1 MKNDTCIIGVIG
13 AEVNGNEQR
22 QILSGIISQA
32 QKRGAQILTL
42 SNLYNPLEPEHADCT
57 DNRIYDLL
65 CSDVFDALILLT
77 ESVVNPAL
85 RRKLNDMLQKK
96 PSVPVV
102 LIGAPVPEFDAE
114 QFLYLN
120 TSDENDFEAIT
131 DHLIEDCGFR
141 NITMLTGPLSIEVSR
156 SRVNGYRRSLE
167 KHGFPYDESQVL
179 EGDFWYHSGEQLAQ
193 KYLSG
198 ERPEPEALICANDY
212 MAFGLLDAFSASGT
226 DITAHFA
233 VIGYEYIAERNL
245 HTPLLTTFQRNRS
258 ALGAAA
264 VDLLMQ
270 KLHEEPEQ
278 HVSPPQGRLI
288 GGQTV
293 SSSSGLQL
301 HEELLN
307 ARILQHYAEW
317 NLKSEMESRLTEC
330 ETMEA
335 FVEIMGE
342 FLHLVRS
349 AEDIILCLFEDWYR
363 QSDSERQELICRH
376 INTWTDRTPFYV
388 EKMQLPALIR
398 RYEYPA
404 AYLNQVFFK
413 DRLLGFCIVYYD
425 HPDTYDDTYRSWLKT
440 VSNCLEFM
448 RLKGDVRYLLQCRK
462 LSPSYDSTTGVFSTD
477 GLRDAVQ
484 QMLNAR
490 QPETVTAVAVRFL
503 YPQDALN
510 SSEPAMKT
518 VTNLLAAVSVM
529 KHFHGK
535 GSIIGRI
542 SEYEFLLLFPACED
556 DVLLVDAIR
565 TEILSDAVFLQNA
578 DAMQLFLCSQSTAHF
593 NYSEILQ
600 STAALLEDAEK
611 QYQQAAHQPY
621 YQKLEKLHKR
631 LIRQPQ
637 NACSLED
644 AAAELHLNPN
654 HFNRIYRRFFGISF
668 HRDQIQARL
677 LPAKHLLLTTDDT
690 AVRIAERCG
699 YTDSKYFIRQF
710 SAETG
715 YTPIQ
720 YRNALRDYFG

>member
-1 MKNDTCIIGVIG
+1 
-13 AEVNGNEQR
+13 EQR

-42 SNLYNPLEPEHADCT
+42 SNLYNPLEPEHTDCT

-85 RRKLNDMLQKK
+85 RRKLNHMLQKK

-141 NITMLTGPLSIEVSR
+141 NITMLTGPLSIAVSH

-167 KHGFPYDESQVL
+167 KHGFPYDESQIL

-193 KYLSG
+193 KSLSA

-212 MAFGLLDAFSASGT
+212 MAFGLLDTFSASGT

-233 VIGYEYIAERNL
+233 VIGYEYIAERTL

-270 KLHEEPEQ
+270 RRHGEPDPPF
-278 HVSPPQGRLI
+278 SSPQGKLI

-293 SSSSGLQL
+293 RSSGLQL
-301 HEELLN
+301 HDELRN

-330 ETMEA
+330 GTIEA

-342 FLHLVRS
+342 FLHLVRN
-349 AEDIILCLFEDWYR
+349 AGDIILCLFEDWYR
-363 QSDSERQELICRH
+363 QNDSESQELICRH
-376 INTWTDRTPFYV
+376 ISTWADRTPFFV

-413 DRLLGFCIVYYD
+413 DRLLGYCIVYYD

-462 LSPSYDSTTGVFSTD
+462 LSPSYDSMTGVFSAD
-477 GLRDAVQ
+477 GMRDAMQ
-484 QMLNAR
+484 QMLNAQ
-490 QPETVTAVAVRFL
+490 QPDTVTAVAVRLL
-503 YPQDALN
+503 YPQDAL
-510 SSEPAMKT
+510 SSTEHAKET
-518 VTNLLAAVSVM
+518 VTNLTAAVSVM
-529 KHFHGK
+529 KRFHGK

-542 SEYEFLLLFPACED
+542 SKYEFLLLFPSCED
-556 DVLLVDAIR
+556 DALLADAIK
-565 TEILSDAVFLQNA
+565 TEILSDADFRRNA
-578 DAMQLFLCSQSTAHF
+578 DTVQLFLCCRSTDHFNFSQIMQSTT
-593 NYSEILQ
+593 S
-600 STAALLEDAEK
+600 LLEDAEK
-611 QYQQAAHQPY
+611 QYQHAMQLPHF
-621 YQKLEKLHKR
+621 QKLEHLHKR

-637 NACSLED
+637 NACSLEN
-644 AAAELHLNPN
+644 AAEALHLNPN

-668 HRDQIQARL
+668 HRDCIQARL

-699 YTDSKYFIRQF
+699 YTDSKYFTRQF

-720 YRNALRDYFG
+720 YRNALRDYLG